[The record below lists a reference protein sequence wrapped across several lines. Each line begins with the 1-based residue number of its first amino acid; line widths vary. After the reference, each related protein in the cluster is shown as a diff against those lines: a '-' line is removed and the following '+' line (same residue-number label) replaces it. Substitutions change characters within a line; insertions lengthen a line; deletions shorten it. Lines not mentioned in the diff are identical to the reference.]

1 MEKRVFLAVALSVA
15 VLLGFNALFPPPKP
29 PAPAPVVATSPEQ
42 AAAPASP
49 AAAPAGA
56 ATPPAPAPVE
66 AAPSL
71 VGETAEREI
80 VVENDAIRVA
90 FSTRGAVVTSWRLKH
105 Y

>member
-15 VLLGFNALFPPPKP
+15 VLLGYNALFPPPKR
-29 PAPAPVVATSPEQ
+29 PAPAPVGVTAPEQ

-49 AAAPAGA
+49 APPPAGA

-71 VGETAEREI
+71 VGETTEREI
-80 VVENDAIRVA
+80 VLENDAIRVA
-90 FSTRGAVVTSWRLKH
+90 FSTRGAVIT
-105 Y
+105 